1 MGHCRRWALALIDL
15 WVVQRAQP
23 RVPLEGSLGCKY
35 NSVFAAHTRQTHWHG
50 REWWRK
56 IIWIKAE
63 KRNLPFSV
71 TLQSFLYAFSVC
83 FLLYNKKPGMLF
95 YLFKYVT
102 FWHDLSY
109 LQQPKKI
116 SIDLQLLILF
126 RVRGRPGANPMVDGV
141 FMLAVFNITSSGACY
156 RTICIHLKEAQHL
169 SFSEYC
175 SGFLCVNSRNKEKWL
190 RDDVAVVRVYW
201 RLKRHDTPW
210 TCHQSIAGLE
220 YALY

>member
-1 MGHCRRWALALIDL
+1 MGGSDGEKLFESK
-15 WVVQRAQP
+15 QRKGICLFLSP
-23 RVPLEGSLGCKY
+23 CSLFWTLSL
-35 NSVFAAHTRQTHWHG
+35 SVSCC
-50 REWWRK
+50 
-56 IIWIKAE
+56 II
-63 KRNLPFSV
+63 
-71 TLQSFLYAFSVC
+71 
-83 FLLYNKKPGMLF
+83 KKPGMLF
-95 YLFKYVT
+95 HLFKYVT

-116 SIDLQLLILF
+116 SIHLQLLILF

-175 SGFLCVNSRNKEKWL
+175 SGFLCVNSRHKEKWL

>member
-1 MGHCRRWALALIDL
+1 MEKNYLNQSREKESAFFCHLA
-15 WVVQRAQP
+15 V
-23 RVPLEGSLGCKY
+23 
-35 NSVFAAHTRQTHWHG
+35 
-50 REWWRK
+50 
-56 IIWIKAE
+56 
-63 KRNLPFSV
+63 
-71 TLQSFLYAFSVC
+71 FLYAFSVC
-83 FLLYNKKPGMLF
+83 FLLYNKKTGMLF

-156 RTICIHLKEAQHL
+156 RTICIHPKEAQHL